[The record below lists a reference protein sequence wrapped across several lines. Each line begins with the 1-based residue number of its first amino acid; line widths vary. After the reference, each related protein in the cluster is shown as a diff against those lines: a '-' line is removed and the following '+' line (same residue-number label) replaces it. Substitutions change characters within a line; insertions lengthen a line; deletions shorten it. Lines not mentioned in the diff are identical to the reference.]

1 MVERSAPD
9 RLAPV
14 RIGAGPLPKNE
25 KMKKKK
31 KKIDWIEDLWEIYK
45 KFDKEMK
52 KFVTVVKL
60 KDLMEMEKKE

>member
-1 MVERSAPD
+1 
-9 RLAPV
+9 
-14 RIGAGPLPKNE
+14 
-25 KMKKKK
+25 MKKKK

-60 KDLMEMEKKE
+60 KDLREMEKKE